1 MPKLTGA
8 KKAAFLARMEK
19 GRRKAKRAAPAAK
32 RPAAPRKKPVVTR
45 KKTRPASK
53 KRANPALRSKIVDS
67 KKIGKKGHVY
77 KTLATRKDALALA
90 RRLNEFEGYKRYN
103 VRDAQKKKSPR
114 RRNGS
119 DDEMDAAARQF
130 EAFHG
135 KPPERIIEIEQAYR
149 YPATFAELGHLKELR
164 FDLNSRNRDFP
175 LTGFGKACQVVCTP
189 DGSNIYFL
197 GGDQSIDFEALDIS
211 SDKDFVDL
219 GPCTYIAY
227 HTVKGFHD
235 FAPTTYWHR
244 FGEED
249 KIMPSLTYDRLNKTL
264 FLVSGNYRVKPE
276 GIVN

>member
-1 MPKLTGA
+1 MAKLTGA

-19 GRRKAKRAAPAAK
+19 GRRKAGRAAPAAK
-32 RPAAPRKKPVVTR
+32 KRPAARKK
-45 KKTRPASK
+45 KKPATKKKANPKPKTKSRTRPVSKRAAATLQRVARLLKPKKK
-53 KRANPALRSKIVDS
+53 KRN
-67 KKIGKKGHVY
+67 
-77 KTLATRKDALALA
+77 
-90 RRLNEFEGYKRYN
+90 
-103 VRDAQKKKSPR
+103 PR

-119 DDEMDAAARQF
+119 DDEMTAAARQF

-135 KPPERIIEIEQAYR
+135 KAPERIIEIEQAYR

-164 FDLNSRNRDFP
+164 FDLNARNRDFP

-189 DGSNIYFL
+189 DGSNIYFI
-197 GGDQSIDFEALDIS
+197 GGDQSIDFEALDIA

-219 GPCTYIAY
+219 GPCGYISY

-235 FAPTTYWHR
+235 FAPITYYHQ

-249 KIMPSLTYDRLNKTL
+249 KIRPSLTYDRLNKTL
-264 FLVSGNYRVKPE
+264 FLVSGNYRVRPE